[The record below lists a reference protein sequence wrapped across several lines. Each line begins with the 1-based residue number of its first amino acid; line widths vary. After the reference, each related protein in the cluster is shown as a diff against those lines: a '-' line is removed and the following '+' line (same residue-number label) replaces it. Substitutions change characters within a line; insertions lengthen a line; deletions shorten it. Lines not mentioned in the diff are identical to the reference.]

1 MTYRDD
7 VARYACRQLGE
18 QLNSC
23 VTGDPGSDSVA
34 EYLAAGWLLM
44 DDYYADDDQP
54 RDAGTALIAAL
65 RDHAAALNRLAAE
78 LEAGDFPLDSLR
90 RLDLPRTPPVAVR
103 SV

>member
-7 VARYACRQLGE
+7 VARYACRQLGD
-18 QLNSC
+18 QLNSYM
-23 VTGDPGSDSVA
+23 TGDPGSDSIA
-34 EYLAAGWLLM
+34 EYLAAGWLLT

-65 RDHAAALNRLAAE
+65 RNHAAAFDRLATE
-78 LEAGDFPLDSLR
+78 LARGDVTLDSLR
-90 RLDLPRTPPVAVR
+90 RIDLPRRPPAAAQ

>member
-7 VARYACRQLGE
+7 VARYACRQLGD
-18 QLNSC
+18 QLNSF
-23 VTGDPGSDSVA
+23 VTGDPGSDSIA

-65 RDHAAALNRLAAE
+65 RDHAAALSRLATE
-78 LEAGDFPLDSLR
+78 LARGDVTLDSLR
-90 RLDLPRTPPVAVR
+90 RIDLPRTPPLPVQ